1 MQTRLLAA
9 LCATVLVRPL
19 PTPSPLIHTNDNR
32 RAAGML
38 EHGVLAI
45 RLEARNGVWHPEAE
59 AGVGVEVQ
67 AFGEEGKPLQN
78 PGPLIRVPE
87 GTEIRL
93 SVRNAIPG
101 ATLVVHGLGT
111 RPAAADDS
119 VVLAPGAVRE
129 LRFSAGAPGT
139 YFYWATTT
147 GAALADRRTVDSQ
160 LNGAFIVDPAGV
172 KPADHVFVLGI
183 WLDSLTVSGVREER
197 EIPTINGKMFPY
209 TESFTYS
216 VGDSVRW
223 RVINASD
230 RGHPMHLHGFYY
242 RVDSRGTAARDSL
255 YTPSQRRLAVTE
267 RLQSGATMTAAWSPD
282 RPGNWIFHCHILF
295 HVAPDL
301 ALSPPAHET
310 HAGGM
315 ERMSGMVIAIHVRP
329 APGAAYPATVGEP
342 KRLRLLVQYHP
353 NVYRQDP
360 AFGFVLQQG
369 DTPPA
374 RDSIRIPGSPIVVT
388 RGEPLHIA
396 VVNRLTEATAVHWHG
411 IELTSYYDGVPG
423 MSGEPGH
430 VVPSIAP
437 GDSFVAAYTP
447 PRAGTFIYHTHIDDV
462 RQMESGLY
470 GALIVLPPGQAY
482 DSTTDHALVFGRHEY
497 ADTIDVL
504 LNGSAHPA
512 PLVLRAGAM
521 HRLRIIMIP
530 SAGAGDVVLRSDTS
544 LVTWRAVAK
553 DGADLPPYQATV
565 RPARQ
570 RVAVGET
577 YDFEFTPA
585 GLGKLRLEL
594 QFERRNK
601 PHLLV
606 TMPVEVQ

>member
-1 MQTRLLAA
+1 VLL
-9 LCATVLVRPL
+9 RPVANSA
-19 PTPSPLIHTNDNR
+19 PGIIANDNR
-32 RAAGML
+32 RAAGTL
-38 EHGVLAI
+38 RDGALAV
-45 RLEARNGVWHPEAE
+45 RLEARSGVWHPEAE
-59 AGVGVEVQ
+59 TGVGVEVQ

-93 SVRNAIPG
+93 RVRNAIPG
-101 ATLVVHGLGT
+101 ATLVVHGLVT
-111 RPAAADDS
+111 RPAATGDS

-147 GAALADRRTVDSQ
+147 GAALVDRRIVDSQ

-172 KPADHVFVLGI
+172 KPADHVFVIGV
-183 WLDSLTVSGVREER
+183 WLDSLTVGGVREKR

-216 VGDSVRW
+216 VGDTVRW

-242 RVDSRGTAARDSL
+242 RVDSRGDAARDSL
-255 YTPSQRRLAVTE
+255 YTPLQRRLAVTE
-267 RLQSGATMTAAWSPD
+267 RMRSGTTMIATWSPD

-301 ALSPPAHET
+301 SLSPPAHDP
-310 HAGGM
+310 HADGM
-315 ERMSGMVIAIHVRP
+315 ERMSGMVIALHVRP

-342 KRLRLLVQYHP
+342 RRLRLLVQSRP

-360 AFGFVLQQG
+360 GFGFVLQQG

-374 RDSIRIPGSPIVVT
+374 PDSIAIPGSPIVLTSGDPV
-388 RGEPLHIA
+388 HIA
-396 VVNRLTEATAVHWHG
+396 VVNRLTEPTAVHWHG
-411 IELTSYYDGVPG
+411 IELTSYFDGVPG

-430 VVPSIAP
+430 VVPSIAA
-437 GDSFVAAYTP
+437 GDSFVAEYTP

-482 DSTTDHALVFGRHEY
+482 DSTTDHALVFGLHEY
-497 ADTIDVL
+497 PDTFDVL

-512 PLVLRAGAM
+512 PLVLRAGVT

-530 SAGAGDVVLRSDTS
+530 SAGAADVLLLSDTS
-544 LVTWRAVAK
+544 LVTWRAIAK
-553 DGADLPPYQATV
+553 DGADLPPHQATV
-565 RPARQ
+565 RPSRQ
-570 RVAVGET
+570 RIAVGET
-577 YDFEFTPA
+577 CDFEFTP
-585 GLGKLRLEL
+585 GGPGTLRLEL
-594 QFERRNK
+594 RDG
-601 PHLLV
+601 PDLLV
-606 TMPVEVQ
+606 VLPVEVR

>member
-1 MQTRLLAA
+1 MQIRLMAA
-9 LCATVLVRPL
+9 LCAVVMTRPMA
-19 PTPSPLIHTNDNR
+19 TPSPRIHANDNR
-32 RAAGML
+32 RPAGIL
-38 EHGVLAI
+38 VRGVLAI
-45 RLEARNGVWHPEAE
+45 RLEARSGVWHPEAE
-59 AGVGVEVQ
+59 TGVGVEVQ
-67 AFGEEGKPLQN
+67 AFAEEGKPLQN

-87 GTEIRL
+87 GTEIHL

-111 RPAAADDS
+111 RPAVEGDS
-119 VVLAPGAVRE
+119 LVLAPGAVRE
-129 LRFSAGAPGT
+129 LRFKPGAPGT
-139 YFYWATTT
+139 YFYWGTTT
-147 GAALADRRTVDSQ
+147 GATLVQRKKVDSQ
-160 LNGAFIVDPAGV
+160 LTGAFIVDPAGV

-183 WLDSLTVSGVREER
+183 WFDSLTAGGVREKR

-230 RGHPMHLHGFYY
+230 RVHPMHLHGFYY
-242 RVDSRGTAARDSL
+242 RVDSRGTTARDSL
-255 YTPSQRRLAVTE
+255 YTPLQRRLAVTE

-282 RPGNWIFHCHILF
+282 RPGNWIFHCHVLF

-301 ALSPPAHET
+301 ALSPPPHEA

-315 ERMSGMVIAIHVRP
+315 ERMSGMVIALHVRP
-329 APGAAYPATVGEP
+329 APGGVYPATVGEP
-342 KRLRLLVQYHP
+342 KRLRLLVQSHP

-360 AFGFVLQQG
+360 GFSFVLQEG

-374 RDSIRIPGSPIVVT
+374 LDSMRIPGSPIVVT

-482 DSTTDHALVFGRHEY
+482 DSTTDHALVFGVHEY
-497 ADTIDVL
+497 PDTFDML

-512 PLVLRAGAM
+512 PLVLRAGAT

-530 SAGAGDVVLRSDTS
+530 SAGAGDVLLVSDTS

-553 DGADLPPYQATV
+553 DGADLPPNQATV
-565 RPARQ
+565 RLARQ
-570 RVAVGET
+570 MVAVGET

-585 GLGKLRLEL
+585 GPGKLRLEL
-594 QFERRNK
+594 RDG
-601 PHLLV
+601 PDLLV
-606 TMPVEVQ
+606 TMPVEVRR

>member
-1 MQTRLLAA
+1 
-9 LCATVLVRPL
+9 V
-19 PTPSPLIHTNDNR
+19 
-32 RAAGML
+32 
-38 EHGVLAI
+38 
-45 RLEARNGVWHPEAE
+45 
-59 AGVGVEVQ
+59 
-67 AFGEEGKPLQN
+67 
-78 PGPLIRVPE
+78 
-87 GTEIRL
+87 
-93 SVRNAIPG
+93 
-101 ATLVVHGLGT
+101 TLVVHGLGT

-119 VVLAPGAVRE
+119 LVLAPGAVRE

-147 GAALADRRTVDSQ
+147 GATLADRRTVDSQ

-172 KPADHVFVLGI
+172 KPADHVFVIGV
-183 WLDSLTVSGVREER
+183 WLDSLTVNGVREER
-197 EIPTINGKMFPY
+197 EIPTLNGKMFPF

-216 VGDSVRW
+216 VGDTVRW

-255 YTPSQRRLAVTE
+255 YTPLQRRLAVTE
-267 RLQSGATMTAAWSPD
+267 LLKSGTTMTAAWAPD

-295 HVAPDL
+295 HVAADL
-301 ALSPPAHET
+301 SLSPPAHEMLV
-310 HAGGM
+310 GGM
-315 ERMSGMVIAIHVRP
+315 ERMSGMVIALHVRP
-329 APGAAYPATVGEP
+329 APGATYPATVGEP
-342 KRLRLLVQYHP
+342 RRLRLLVQSHP
-353 NVYRQDP
+353 GVYRQDP
-360 AFGFVLQQG
+360 GFGFVLQQG
-369 DTPPA
+369 ETPPA
-374 RDSIRIPGSPIVVT
+374 PDSIRIPGSPIVVT
-388 RGEPLHIA
+388 RGEPLHIL
-396 VVNRLTEATAVHWHG
+396 VVNRLMEPTAVHWHG

-430 VVPSIAP
+430 VVPAIAP

-482 DSTTDHALVFGRHEY
+482 DSTSDHALVFGVHGY
-497 ADTIDVL
+497 ADTVDML

-512 PLVLRAGAM
+512 PLVLRAGVM

-530 SAGAGDVVLRSDTS
+530 SAGVGDVLIWSDTS
-544 LVTWRAVAK
+544 LVTWRAIAK

-565 RPARQ
+565 RPTRQ

-585 GLGKLRLEL
+585 GPGNLRLEL
-594 QFERRNK
+594 RDG
-601 PHLLV
+601 PDLLM
-606 TMPVEVQ
+606 TMPVEVR